1 MATRHLCRSILLQS
15 LYEWDFCRT
24 KLNHEA
30 DLMAII
36 DRNMKDAL
44 PLIDEPE
51 FVYRLAKN
59 LVDHFAEIDKIIQ
72 KTAPEWPLD
81 QINLIDRNVLRLGL
95 SELLFGP
102 KDEVPPKVAINEA
115 VELAKT
121 FGSES
126 SSKFV
131 NGVLGTIYRQL
142 VEEGLIKEPEQK
154 SEKATP
160 SDSSPEATEKHDQA
174 GTASNEI
181 PKDLPPDQK

>member
-15 LYEWDFCRT
+15 LYEWDFNRANL
-24 KLNHEA
+24 KRDI

-44 PLIDEPE
+44 SFIDEPD

-59 LVDHFAEIDKIIQ
+59 LVDHFAEIDNIIQ

-81 QINLIDRNVLRLGL
+81 QINLIDRNILRLGL
-95 SELLFGP
+95 SELIFGP

-142 VEEGLIKEPEQK
+142 VEEGVIKESAPKSKKEVSQNSAEEEENETTMQNEKNIEGDSLLEQK
-154 SEKATP
+154 
-160 SDSSPEATEKHDQA
+160 
-174 GTASNEI
+174 
-181 PKDLPPDQK
+181 